1 MGKADWLALAAA
13 QFKGGGAEST
23 TKTYKTPTTP
33 AAQHQV
39 LEVSEV
45 LEVVS
50 DGPPLF
56 KAEPTVA
63 AAANQWRIFSRDGSC
78 RVITFAPARTEAQV
92 RDDYPACAALVEIAS
107 TEPACAL
114 CQHATRYGNCAE
126 PIAAGL
132 ADRFCLVAH
141 PSGGTGC
148 KHFASTDC
156 SHQ

>member
-13 QFKGGGAEST
+13 QFKGGGAGST

-33 AAQHQV
+33 TAQHQV

-50 DGPPLF
+50 DGPPLSE
-56 KAEPTVA
+56 AEPAVA
-63 AAANQWRIFSRDGSC
+63 AAANQWRIFSRDRSC

-92 RDDYPACAALVEIAS
+92 RDDYPACTALVEIAS

-114 CQHATRYGNCAE
+114 CQHATRYGNCSTPVE
-126 PIAAGL
+126 AGL

-141 PSGGTGC
+141 PNAGADC
-148 KHFASTDC
+148 QHFALTGC

>member
-23 TKTYKTPTTP
+23 TKTYKTPQPRPRNIRYWRFWRLFRT
-33 AAQHQV
+33 A
-39 LEVSEV
+39 
-45 LEVVS
+45 
-50 DGPPLF
+50 PPLF

-63 AAANQWRIFSRDGSC
+63 ATANQWRIFSRDGSC

-114 CQHATRYGNCAE
+114 CQHATRYGNCSTPVE
-126 PIAAGL
+126 AGL
-132 ADRFCLVAH
+132 ANRFCLVVH
-141 PSGGTGC
+141 PSGGTDC
-148 KHFASTDC
+148 QHFAPIDC